1 MCLIQEMLYHH
12 TVVEKKSG
20 AKLHGMF
27 SAKLLVDGVIVLK
40 CGKRRLNVINGNNA
54 TGQYSLNH
62 ILFVHSTDHEFSH
75 ILISND
81 NSFNIATNCTV

>member
-1 MCLIQEMLYHH
+1 MLYHH

-54 TGQYSLNH
+54 TGIESY
-62 ILFVHSTDHEFSH
+62 FVR
-75 ILISND
+75 
-81 NSFNIATNCTV
+81 SFDRS